1 MSENAITRRSFLA
14 GSAGAVALTAAAGYM
29 GFDAWEQAHADDASG
44 GGETKTVHTL
54 CNACSSKCGYT
65 AYVVNGRLTKLIGDM
80 DHPYSKGKLCA
91 RGYGYSQI
99 AYSED
104 RLTDPLKKNDQG
116 KRHCERKHAGVERP
130 REPIEAEHPMAAE
143 IMRHTTTS
151 DLLSPTSAPTGAGPL
166 ERTRPR
172 NRAVRRGHRRRG
184 HADES

>member
-65 AYVVNGRLTKLIGDM
+65 AYVVNGRLTKLIGDT

-104 RLTDPLKKNDQG
+104 RLTDPLKKNGQG
-116 KRHCERKHAGVERP
+116 KFEAISWDQAYSEIAEKAPSSTPTAP
-130 REPIEAEHPMAAE
+130 RRSRWCRIRVPAAS
-143 IMRHTTTS
+143 TTR
-151 DLLSPTSAPTGAGPL
+151 SA
-166 ERTRPR
+166 
-172 NRAVRRGHRRRG
+172 
-184 HADES
+184 S